1 MSGVIVFAATFGEVV
16 GGVTAG
22 VDDTGPDGLVE
33 VHPAHSMIPTRR
45 IAIAIHFMVKD
56 SLVNNISKVYRYV
69 LKQEN

>member
-1 MSGVIVFAATFGEVV
+1 MLGVIVLAATFVGVV
-16 GGVTAG
+16 EGVVTG
-22 VDDTGPDGLVE
+22 VNDTGPDGLVE

-56 SLVNNISKVYRYV
+56 SLVNHISKEYRYV